1 MRCETESLCS
11 VDSYF
16 RIIFFFFFSIP
27 CSLKTWGNMA
37 LHRFCFFIICELWIL
52 GNDSGVIFCCLLH
65 SFEFRVIILLD
76 WLPSKAR
83 KPSLNCYLTCSCKN
97 KWIHAF
103 PKVLVRKW
111 MQQSAEILT
120 PLADST
126 FPGNNYYTTCT
137 SFLYIYPRPCLF
149 NIIYK
154 QNFKLQ
160 WNSEY
165 RLNKR

>member
-1 MRCETESLCS
+1 MWNWVTMQCWFLFPH
-11 VDSYF
+11 YL
-16 RIIFFFFFSIP
+16 FFFFFFLIP

-137 SFLYIYPRPCLF
+137 SFLYIYPRPCL
-149 NIIYK
+149 
-154 QNFKLQ
+154 
-160 WNSEY
+160 
-165 RLNKR
+165 